1 MLLHHIIRMKVEKV
15 KKSIHTHQ
23 LSCGAQLIVEQI
35 EGVASCALKWLVP
48 AGSSYDPSDAVGVS
62 AMLEELLFRGAGDL
76 DTRSLSDAMD
86 RCGLQRHTHVG
97 MHHLQLA
104 GLCTADALGEAV
116 DLLSGIML
124 SPTLPGH
131 SLEAVRS
138 LCLQELDALADDPR
152 TEVMLRLRQQ
162 HRSAPFNRSGYGERA
177 TLETIGL
184 EAVRTAWRES
194 VVPSGSIIAVAG
206 NVDPDALTDHLE
218 RVLADWAG
226 TRCDPAAG
234 APAERGTSH
243 ITRDSNQSHIAIAW
257 DAPKASDEHT
267 LLEHVACRIL
277 SGSSSGRLFTEV
289 RQKRSLCYA
298 VGASYNAGRDDGVI
312 SLYAGTTPERAQET
326 LDVCRAECDRMQQGV
341 TEEELLRALLGLESE
356 VVMGGESTAARTS
369 ALAMDWFKLGRVRT
383 LQEVIDELRG
393 VTLTQLNGY
402 LAQRALGDSTLVT
415 MGPEPL
421 TA

>member
-1 MLLHHIIRMKVEKV
+1 M
-15 KKSIHTHQ
+15 
-23 LSCGAQLIVEQI
+23 
-35 EGVASCALKWLVP
+35 P

-97 MHHLQLA
+97 MHHPQLA

-116 DLLSGIML
+116 ELLSGIML

-131 SLEAVRS
+131 SWKPFGVYACRNLMHLRMIRERRS
-138 LCLQELDALADDPR
+138 CFAFASSIAPLPSIAPGTVSERCSRPLGLKQC
-152 TEVMLRLRQQ
+152 VLRGGN
-162 HRSAPFNRSGYGERA
+162 P
-177 TLETIGL
+177 
-184 EAVRTAWRES
+184 

-226 TRCDPAAG
+226 TRCDPTDE

-326 LDVCRAECDRMQQGV
+326 LDVWQSGV
-341 TEEELLRALLGLESE
+341 
-356 VVMGGESTAARTS
+356 
-369 ALAMDWFKLGRVRT
+369 
-383 LQEVIDELRG
+383 
-393 VTLTQLNGY
+393 
-402 LAQRALGDSTLVT
+402 
-415 MGPEPL
+415 
-421 TA
+421 